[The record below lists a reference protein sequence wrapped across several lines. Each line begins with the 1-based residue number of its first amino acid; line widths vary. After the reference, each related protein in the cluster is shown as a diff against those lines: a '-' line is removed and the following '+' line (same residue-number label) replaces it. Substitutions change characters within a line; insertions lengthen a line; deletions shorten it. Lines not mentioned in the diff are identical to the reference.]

1 MRRLEFVRTQARS
14 HVVFHA
20 VHEAHR
26 RAHSLE
32 PAPRAAGG
40 GRRGSVS
47 GGDPSLTDRLA
58 GDSEG
63 SRR

>member
-1 MRRLEFVRTQARS
+1 MRRLEFVRTKARS

-20 VHEAHR
+20 VHQAHR

-32 PAPRAAGG
+32 PPPRAPGG
-40 GRRGSVS
+40 GRGSVS